1 MEILRADNICKTY
14 DDGHLVLD
22 NVSLVVNEGDI
33 YGILGLS
40 GAGKSTLVRCLKG
53 LEPFDSGKILYCGQ
67 EVVFDRQYHRDVAM
81 IFQSF
86 NLLKQRNVLKNVML
100 AGEIVNDY
108 GSETKAKK
116 LLKLV
121 GLESRME
128 AYPDELSGGEAQRV
142 AIARAL
148 MTDPKI
154 LLCDEATSALDPDT
168 TKQILKL
175 LKELN
180 EKLKLTIIIISH
192 QMSVIEEIC
201 SRVAIIDHSEIV
213 EEGAMFDVFLN
224 PKTDIARRIIYAGH
238 LNTKLSKKRHI
249 KIMFKG
255 EIDAPIIANII
266 QDCNLLISIVY
277 ADSKLIDGL
286 IYGQIIFKAPEKK
299 KDLEKLETYL
309 RIKNINY
316 EEVDFDGIN

>member
-1 MEILRADNICKTY
+1 MEILRANNICKTF

-53 LEPFDSGKILYCGQ
+53 LEPFDSGEILYYGQ
-67 EVVFDRQYHRDVAM
+67 KVTFDRQYHRDVAM

-86 NLLKQRNVLKNVML
+86 NLLKQKNVLKNVML
-100 AGEIVNDY
+100 AGEIVKDCE
-108 GSETKAKK
+108 SEMKAKR

-121 GLESRME
+121 GLESRMK

-148 MTDPKI
+148 MTNPKI

-249 KIMFKG
+249 KILFKG

-286 IYGQIIFKAPEKK
+286 IYGQIIFKAPEKE

-309 RIKNINY
+309 IIKNICY